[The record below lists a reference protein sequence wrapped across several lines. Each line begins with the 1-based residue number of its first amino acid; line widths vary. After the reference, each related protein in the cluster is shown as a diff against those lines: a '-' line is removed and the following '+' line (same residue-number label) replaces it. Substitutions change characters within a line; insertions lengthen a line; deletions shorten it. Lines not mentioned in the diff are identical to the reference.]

1 MAKLQSNTRIYGTA
15 NIDSTLIVGQITASS
30 SVSTNT
36 GTIQIIG
43 GMGVSGNVYA
53 ANIYANGIYSSST
66 GLPLGGGGSGT
77 IGLLNETTSANT
89 FYPMLSIS
97 ANSGTTL
104 ANTYTSNTKLTYVPS
119 TGTLSATVFNSLSD
133 ENKKTNIKI
142 IDNALEI
149 TENLNGVTFDW
160 MENGLPSAGLIA
172 QDVEK
177 YLPQLITN
185 SVENGKSLNYDGVI
199 GVLVE
204 AVKNLSQRV
213 KELENK

>member
-15 NIDSTLIVGQITASS
+15 NIDSTLIVGQIVSS
-30 SVSTNT
+30 SSLSTNT
-36 GTIQIIG
+36 GTIIVFG
-43 GMGVSGNVYA
+43 GVGVSGNVYA

-66 GLPLGGGGSGT
+66 GLPLGSGGSGT
-77 IGLLNETTSANT
+77 IGLLNDTTSTNT

-97 ANSGTTL
+97 ANSGTAL
-104 ANTYTSNTKLTYVPS
+104 ANTYTSNNKLIYVPS

-133 ENKKTNIKI
+133 ENKKTNIKL

-160 MENGLPSAGLIA
+160 IENGLSSAGLIA

-177 YLPQLITN
+177 YLPQLVAN
-185 SVENGKSLNYDGVI
+185 SVENGKSLNYDVSMRFVG
-199 GVLVE
+199 
-204 AVKNLSQRV
+204 
-213 KELENK
+213 